1 MLYACWAGQYP
12 VAMQP
17 SAKGFFPENHKR
29 FLGTYWGQVS
39 SPYCSEVVESC
50 DVYMF
55 VGAIHNDY
63 SSVGYSLLL
72 KKEKMIDVSLSSLS
86 ASSVLRVCVR
96 DVRACVCVHD
106 LVVYCSFDCGCHPHW
121 LQQCWLCLIAEGHDD
136 NSPLPTGSLPLL
148 DPDIVLTRH
157 ITIAVSA

>member
-1 MLYACWAGQYP
+1 MHVCWAGQYP

-72 KKEKMIDVSLSSLS
+72 KKEKMIDVSLSTLLVCIICP
-86 ASSVLRVCVR
+86 ACACVR
-96 DVRACVCVHD
+96 VHAGPCNCAD
-106 LVVYCSFDCGCHPHW
+106 KATYHCLGGQMRLFSFSVQLNRQSGIFCM
-121 LQQCWLCLIAEGHDD
+121 
-136 NSPLPTGSLPLL
+136 S
-148 DPDIVLTRH
+148 
-157 ITIAVSA
+157 

>member
-1 MLYACWAGQYP
+1 
-12 VAMQP
+12 MQP

-72 KKEKMIDVSLSSLS
+72 KKEKMIDVSLSALLVCFICP
-86 ASSVLRVCVR
+86 ACVR
-96 DVRACVCVHD
+96 TCMCAYVHVCVRACVRTCMCAYVHVCVCACACVHD
-106 LVVYCSFDCGCHPHW
+106 LQLTVNATHLGYSSVGCV
-121 LQQCWLCLIAEGHDD
+121 L
-136 NSPLPTGSLPLL
+136 SLNN
-148 DPDIVLTRH
+148 VMMTCVH
-157 ITIAVSA
+157 

>member
-1 MLYACWAGQYP
+1 MLSTLQTVVLRCTGQYP

-17 SAKGFFPENHKR
+17 SAKGFFPESHKR

-50 DVYMF
+50 DAYVF

-72 KKEKMIDVSLSSLS
+72 KKEKMIDVSLE
-86 ASSVLRVCVR
+86 A
-96 DVRACVCVHD
+96 HD
-106 LVVYCSFDCGCHPHW
+106 
-121 LQQCWLCLIAEGHDD
+121 
-136 NSPLPTGSLPLL
+136 NT
-148 DPDIVLTRH
+148 
-157 ITIAVSA
+157 

>member
-1 MLYACWAGQYP
+1 MLCSGKFP

-17 SAKGFFPENHKR
+17 SAKGFFPENHER

-72 KKEKMIDVSLSSLS
+72 KKEKMIDVSMQLV
-86 ASSVLRVCVR
+86 SVLPVLCVR
-96 DVRACVCVHD
+96 MMR
-106 LVVYCSFDCGCHPHW
+106 LVP
-121 LQQCWLCLIAEGHDD
+121 A
-136 NSPLPTGSLPLL
+136 
-148 DPDIVLTRH
+148 
-157 ITIAVSA
+157 

>member
-1 MLYACWAGQYP
+1 MLNIILHVCWAGQYP

-72 KKEKMIDVSLSSLS
+72 KKEKMIDVSLSSL
-86 ASSVLRVCVR
+86 LVCFVCPAC
-96 DVRACVCVHD
+96 VCMRACVRMCLRAYACACMTWSC
-106 LVVYCSFDCGCHPHW
+106 LV
-121 LQQCWLCLIAEGHDD
+121 Q
-136 NSPLPTGSLPLL
+136 
-148 DPDIVLTRH
+148 
-157 ITIAVSA
+157 

>member
-1 MLYACWAGQYP
+1 MLHVCWAGQYP

-72 KKEKMIDVSLSSLS
+72 KKEKMIDVSLSSLLVCFVCP
-86 ASSVLRVCVR
+86 ACVHACMRGCVHTCACMCACVPACLPMCVRACLPACMRVCVYMN
-96 DVRACVCVHD
+96 A
-106 LVVYCSFDCGCHPHW
+106 
-121 LQQCWLCLIAEGHDD
+121 
-136 NSPLPTGSLPLL
+136 
-148 DPDIVLTRH
+148 
-157 ITIAVSA
+157 

>member
-1 MLYACWAGQYP
+1 
-12 VAMQP
+12 MQP
-17 SAKGFFPENHKR
+17 SAKGFFPENHER

-72 KKEKMIDVSLSSLS
+72 KKEKMIDVSMQLVCAL
-86 ASSVLRVCVR
+86 SVLCVR
-96 DVRACVCVHD
+96 MLR
-106 LVVYCSFDCGCHPHW
+106 LVP
-121 LQQCWLCLIAEGHDD
+121 A
-136 NSPLPTGSLPLL
+136 
-148 DPDIVLTRH
+148 
-157 ITIAVSA
+157 

>member
-1 MLYACWAGQYP
+1 
-12 VAMQP
+12 MQP
-17 SAKGFFPENHKR
+17 SAKGFFPESHKR

-72 KKEKMIDVSLSSLS
+72 KKEKMIDVSATTSYPF
-86 ASSVLRVCVR
+86 ASCLVCQVM
-96 DVRACVCVHD
+96 
-106 LVVYCSFDCGCHPHW
+106 
-121 LQQCWLCLIAEGHDD
+121 
-136 NSPLPTGSLPLL
+136 
-148 DPDIVLTRH
+148 
-157 ITIAVSA
+157 